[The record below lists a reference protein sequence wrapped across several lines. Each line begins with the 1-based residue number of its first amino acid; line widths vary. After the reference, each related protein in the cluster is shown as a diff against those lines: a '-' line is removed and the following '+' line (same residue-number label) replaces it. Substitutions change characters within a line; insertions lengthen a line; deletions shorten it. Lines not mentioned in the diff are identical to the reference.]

1 MIMLNLSNVKLMA
14 DMKSYLQNKGQCK
27 DNKNHTKI
35 ITQNSYIFLNESDFE
50 ICYINIH
57 LR

>member
-27 DNKNHTKI
+27 DTKI
-35 ITQNSYIFLNESDFE
+35 TQKSLHKIHIFS
-50 ICYINIH
+50 
-57 LR
+57 